1 MYTEYWHLKE
11 KPFENSWDLRF
22 FYLSPQHE
30 ESLARLLYA
39 IKERRQGALLSGEYG
54 SGKTMVM
61 RLLLKKLEA
70 LKGYRLIVVTDPM
83 LNPKE
88 FITEFLRQ
96 LGVKETPRDKPQL
109 VERLKEEFVK
119 IAEEGGHT
127 LIVIDEAQLI
137 PNEECFEELR
147 LLLNLSHP
155 RSGKSLLTLFFLGQP
170 RIRSQI
176 EQMPS
181 LSQRLPVK
189 WVLHLLDEE
198 QTVEYIQHRLH
209 VAGQSNQLF
218 TGDALKLIFS
228 HSRGIPRS
236 INNICDFGLFLGFSR
251 GVDKVDKQI
260 IEDVAK
266 NLEESL

>member
-39 IKERRQGALLSGEYG
+39 IKERRQGAILSGEYG

-70 LKGYRLIVVTDPM
+70 LKGYRLIIVTDPM
-83 LNPKE
+83 LSPKE
-88 FITEFLRQ
+88 FIAEFLRQ
-96 LGVKETPRDKPQL
+96 LGCEETPGDKPRL
-109 VERLKEEFVK
+109 VKRLREEFVK
-119 IAEEGGHT
+119 IAEEEGHT
-127 LIVIDEAQLI
+127 IIIIDEAHLI
-137 PNEECFEELR
+137 PNKDSFEELR

-155 RSGKSLLTLFFLGQP
+155 RTDKYLLTLFLLGQA
-170 RIRSQI
+170 RVRSMI

-181 LSQRLPVK
+181 LSQRMPVK
-189 WVLHLLDEE
+189 WVLHLLDEK

-218 TGDALKLIFS
+218 TDDALKLIFS

-236 INNICDFGLFLGFSR
+236 INNICDLGLFLGFSR
-251 GVDKVDKQI
+251 GAVKVDKQI
-260 IEDVAK
+260 IEEVAK
-266 NLEESL
+266 NLEGSL

>member
-39 IKERRQGALLSGEYG
+39 IKERRQGVLLSGEYG

-83 LNPKE
+83 LSPKE
-88 FITEFLRQ
+88 FIIEFLRQ
-96 LGVKETPRDKPQL
+96 LGVEETPRDKPLL
-109 VERLKEEFVK
+109 VKRLKEEFVK
-119 IAEEGGHT
+119 IAGEGGHT
-127 LIVIDEAQLI
+127 VIIIDEAQLI
-137 PNEECFEELR
+137 PNKDSFEELR
-147 LLLNLSHP
+147 LLLNLAHP
-155 RSGKSLLTLFFLGQP
+155 RSAKLLLTLFLVGQA
-170 RIRSQI
+170 RVRSMI

-181 LSQRLPVK
+181 LSQRMPVK
-189 WVLHLLDEE
+189 WVLHLLDEK
-198 QTVEYIQHRLH
+198 QTAEYVQHRLQ

-228 HSRGIPRS
+228 YSRGIPRS
-236 INNICDFGLFLGFSR
+236 INNICDLGLFLGFSR
-251 GVDKVDKQI
+251 GAAKVDKQI
-260 IEDVAK
+260 IEEVAK
-266 NLEESL
+266 NLDGSL